1 MEKSF
6 RSYIISIICFLLFTS
21 FSLAQGKILPLKSK
35 AEARSNKILTN
46 PTESVMDIN
55 NITCWTGEDGYHD
68 WIVGGSWNGA
78 YPNGIFI
85 GSIFSEGIV
94 WGGLVNDGTAP
105 MVRVNGNT
113 YGSGCSPVTR
123 LYRVR
128 PDYLTGNLTNDASN
142 FFNEP
147 VGEVTSSQIQELR
160 DQYQTDWNE
169 WPADEGAPFKDVDL
183 NGVYNPAMDIPGI
196 PGAGQTLFIKY
207 NDDQV
212 PLYSSPQIGLNISE
226 TYWAYPVSGSLGN
239 VIFKKVDVNYCGTD
253 ATPPASFIDSMYLCQ
268 WADPDVGN
276 SVDDFAGCDTTLNL
290 GFAYNSSANDEVYSN
305 QGLNPPAAGYVFL
318 QGTSE
323 YTGND
328 NDSSIINFKWK
339 HGYRFVNE
347 KPMSSFIYI
356 GSGGTWYSP
365 AFTYIGTLE
374 FYNFMRGFLPEPP
387 YPESDVFPPDVADYS
402 DHGVYLLAGDPVT
415 GTGKVDGTYDGPG
428 DRQILSFAGPFH
440 MELGNTAEIVV
451 ALAGGMGN
459 SNLNSITKLKENV
472 IAADTSFLGLVE
484 SGQVQ
489 VVNVEPG
496 SIRNTTPKDF
506 MLSQNYP
513 NPFNPVTIINY
524 QLAMNNFVTLKVYN
538 TLGEEVATLV
548 NEEKPAGKFDV
559 TFDASKLSSGIYF
572 YRLKAGSFIQT
583 KKMILLK

>member
-1 MEKSF
+1 M
-6 RSYIISIICFLLFTS
+6 
-21 FSLAQGKILPLKSK
+21 
-35 AEARSNKILTN
+35 
-46 PTESVMDIN
+46 
-55 NITCWTGEDGYHD
+55 
-68 WIVGGSWNGA
+68 
-78 YPNGIFI
+78 
-85 GSIFSEGIV
+85 
-94 WGGLVNDGTAP
+94 
-105 MVRVNGNT
+105 
-113 YGSGCSPVTR
+113 
-123 LYRVR
+123 
-128 PDYLTGNLTNDASN
+128 
-142 FFNEP
+142 
-147 VGEVTSSQIQELR
+147 
-160 DQYQTDWNE
+160 
-169 WPADEGAPFKDVDL
+169 
-183 NGVYNPAMDIPGI
+183 
-196 PGAGQTLFIKY
+196 
-207 NDDQV
+207 
-212 PLYSSPQIGLNISE
+212 
-226 TYWAYPVSGSLGN
+226 
-239 VIFKKVDVNYCGTD
+239 
-253 ATPPASFIDSMYLCQ
+253 
-268 WADPDVGN
+268 
-276 SVDDFAGCDTTLNL
+276 NL

-328 NDSSIINFKWK
+328 NDS
-339 HGYRFVNE
+339 
-347 KPMSSFIYI
+347 YI

-496 SIRNTTPKDF
+496 SIRNTAPKDF